1 MTLPRCYRRRTL
13 IQTIS
18 CLTVIRTASSFARI
32 PRSRLV
38 RIFPSTYFRSS
49 HSTGD
54 SLDTAAQGLSVPF
67 HGNSN
72 AYRIEAPP
80 SLSEI
85 ERLRQENLE
94 LRQSL
99 ELLELENDRLHRNS
113 RIVLENFEGEGRLR
127 EIKEKWKDGSEK
139 DLPGEDPDIYN
150 DPSLWCDEL
159 EDGACPLEPTVSF
172 GEALRDR
179 AYWLV
184 GLLVLQSLSGF
195 ILSRNEA
202 LLENHPFSKSWIHP
216 KAYRLYRSDLTVV
229 HCVSLLPFLVIFFL
243 TMLVGAGGNAGNQ
256 ASVRVI
262 RGLALETLNEK
273 TQSAFLIR
281 ELKMAGAL
289 SVILSLVGFMRAA
302 LFHTP
307 FLESLAVTASLSAIV
322 FTSVCLGAVLPL
334 ILKRCGVDP
343 AHSSTTIQV
352 AMDILGVYI
361 AVFVSKIILDSPLG
375 SWIVS
380 SLGGG

>member
-1 MTLPRCYRRRTL
+1 MAFPCSLRRRSRRRL
-13 IQTIS
+13 IQATS
-18 CLTVIRTASSFARI
+18 FGCLIGASLSFQVPPNAKCPPKRPSPLSFRRDNRKFLDTLSQYSWNINSKLHASS
-32 PRSRLV
+32 LNTV
-38 RIFPSTYFRSS
+38 DET
-49 HSTGD
+49 
-54 SLDTAAQGLSVPF
+54 L
-67 HGNSN
+67 N
-72 AYRIEAPP
+72 
-80 SLSEI
+80 EI
-85 ERLRQENLE
+85 ERLRRENDQLK
-94 LRQSL
+94 QSL
-99 ELLELENDRLHRNS
+99 EHVQVENERLHRTS
-113 RIVLENFEGEGRLR
+113 RIVLENFEGEGKLR
-127 EIKEKWKDGSEK
+127 EVKEKYKNGTAVDM
-139 DLPGEDPDIYN
+139 LGEDVDIYN

-159 EDGACPLEPTVSF
+159 EDGACPLEPSVSF

-202 LLENHPFSKSWIHP
+202 LLENHPFI
-216 KAYRLYRSDLTVV
+216 
-229 HCVSLLPFLVIFFL
+229 IFFL

-262 RGLALETLNEK
+262 RGLALETLNEE
-273 TQSAFLIR
+273 TQKAFLVR
-281 ELKMAGAL
+281 ELKMAGCL
-289 SVILSLVGFMRAA
+289 SAILSLVGFLRAS

-334 ILKRCGVDP
+334 ILKRVGVDP

-361 AVFVSKIILDSPLG
+361 AVFVSKLILDSPVGHVIVTALG
-375 SWIVS
+375 RN
-380 SLGGG
+380 